1 MLEGRGKNLYV
12 LSSIRKSGKSY
23 RLGYASES
31 EEFAFSRLVEESV
44 RRCAYEAG
52 IDLIALDNRYSART
66 AVRNARQFVQ
76 EKVDLVIEFQ
86 AHLKTATEV
95 ASIITGAGIPM
106 IAIDIPHP
114 GAYFYG
120 ANNYRAGWIGGNHLA
135 RVCNSL
141 WGGKLDEVLLLGLPI
156 AGPIPQTRMTGLLA
170 GLREVL
176 PRFQDNQVISINGHG
191 RYEQSLEVVRKHLR
205 SSRARHVLI
214 GGINDPSSLGG
225 LQAYEEAGRAE
236 TCLVVGQNAT
246 IEARL
251 EMRKRGSRFVG
262 SVAYFPENYG
272 EAILGFAIDI
282 LRGKEVPP
290 ALFTKHRMVTG
301 ANVDEI
307 YPNDRLTTAE
317 GTGRI
322 FRSGG

>member
-1 MLEGRGKNLYV
+1 
-12 LSSIRKSGKSY
+12 
-23 RLGYASES
+23 
-31 EEFAFSRLVEESV
+31 
-44 RRCAYEAG
+44 
-52 IDLIALDNRYSART
+52 
-66 AVRNARQFVQ
+66 
-76 EKVDLVIEFQ
+76 
-86 AHLKTATEV
+86 
-95 ASIITGAGIPM
+95 
-106 IAIDIPHP
+106 
-114 GAYFYG
+114 
-120 ANNYRAGWIGGNHLA
+120 
-135 RVCNSL
+135 
-141 WGGKLDEVLLLGLPI
+141 
-156 AGPIPQTRMTGLLA
+156 
-170 GLREVL
+170 
-176 PRFQDNQVISINGHG
+176 
-191 RYEQSLEVVRKHLR
+191 
-205 SSRARHVLI
+205 LI